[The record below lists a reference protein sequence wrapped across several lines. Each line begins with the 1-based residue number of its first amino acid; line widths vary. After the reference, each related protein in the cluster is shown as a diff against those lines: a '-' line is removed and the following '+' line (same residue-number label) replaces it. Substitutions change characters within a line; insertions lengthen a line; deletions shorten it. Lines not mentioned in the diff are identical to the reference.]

1 MRLSDSSRHFLTR
14 LRFLAVMGI
23 ILWVATHQVVE
34 VTKGNLPS
42 WEHIFRNPTASYDQK
57 MMTRWGWESA
67 FLAFVRDNTPPDAC
81 LLSPPWA
88 RPWVNQGNPLLL
100 TYFLY
105 PRRIFHW
112 REDRYQEK
120 IETNKAIT
128 HVLVAWG
135 KGKTTDFPTYGW
147 PKFPVNARKF
157 VHLPT
162 EREVFLAE
170 LFLGYSSSDAALEAP
185 GENLISSEHLLENYL
200 SDSEKEVNQH
210 RLLEFDHPLEYLNL
224 TYTYNNYDY
233 WARVVSVPLG
243 EKLFIRGR
251 IKVNIKHS
259 VNLIAEVKYGNDK
272 RAVFSS
278 APNREQDSWE
288 LLSFDDL
295 HRKARRYGLL
305 RGWPS
310 QRMEITRIG
319 INPGLP
325 LEMPYLERYGVI
337 ELERGQKRERE
348 LESRVDYAPVFFARG
363 NFHRAKNEINEAIT
377 NYQLAELLSP
387 EDAWVHFYL
396 GEMYQKQG
404 KSARTI
410 EKYQKAIQLEPGIAW
425 FHFALSEVYK
435 EQGEADLARKS
446 FQRAME
452 IDPLTG
458 LH

>member
-1 MRLSDSSRHFLTR
+1 MRFSDSSRHFFIR
-14 LRFLAVMGI
+14 LRFLVVMGI
-23 ILWVATHQVVE
+23 ILWVATHQIVE

-57 MMTRWGWESA
+57 MMTKWGWDSA

-81 LLSPPWA
+81 FLSPPWG
-88 RPWVNQGNPLLL
+88 RPWVNMGNPLLL
-100 TYFLY
+100 TYFLR
-105 PRRIFHW
+105 PRRVYHW
-112 REDRYQEK
+112 REDKYQKE
-120 IETNKAIT
+120 IETNKTIT
-128 HVLVAWG
+128 YVLVTWG
-135 KGKTTDFPTYGW
+135 KGKPSDYGAYGW

-157 VHLPT
+157 IHLPT

-170 LFLGYSSSDAALEAP
+170 LSLNFSSSDATLEAP

-200 SDSEKEVNQH
+200 SDSAKEVNEH
-210 RLLEFDHPLEYLNL
+210 RLLQFDRPLEYLNL
-224 TYTYNNYDY
+224 TYTHNNYDY
-233 WARVVSVPLG
+233 WTKVVNISLTDKIFVGAR
-243 EKLFIRGR
+243 IRA
-251 IKVNIKHS
+251 NIKHS
-259 VNLIAEVKYGNDK
+259 VSLIAEVEYGNDK

-288 LLSFDDL
+288 SLSLDDL
-295 HRKARRYGLL
+295 HRRAERYGLL

-310 QRMEITRIG
+310 ERMEITRVG

-348 LESRVDYAPVFFARG
+348 LEARVDCAPVFVARA
-363 NFHRAKNEINEAIT
+363 NFYRAMNEINEAIT
-377 NYQLAELLSP
+377 NYQLAEILDPL
-387 EDAWVHFYL
+387 DAWVHFNL

-404 KSARTI
+404 KPARTI
-410 EKYQKAIQLEPGIAW
+410 EKYQEAIELEPGIAW

-435 EQGEADLARKS
+435 EQGEVDLAQKS
-446 FQRAME
+446 FEKAME
-452 IDPLTG
+452 IDPLTT